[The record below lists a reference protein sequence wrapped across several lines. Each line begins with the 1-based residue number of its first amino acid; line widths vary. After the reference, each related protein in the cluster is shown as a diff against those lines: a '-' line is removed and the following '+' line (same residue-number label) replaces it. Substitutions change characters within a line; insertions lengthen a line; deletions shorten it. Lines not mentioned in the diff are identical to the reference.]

1 MEYGRKVKVILKDGK
16 TFEGFLIPSPDSG
29 TIILKLK
36 NGYNIGFRDEEVKEI
51 IPLEEKVEVAKF
63 PKRLPNYEVIAKCPY
78 CKKEF
83 RINIENYREFLRK
96 YYLEYGV
103 STHLPDKAIAELR
116 KAALLFLMN
125 HVLYEHKEILQKE
138 LENKR
143 IKSLEEYLGSKLG
156 KYIKTKR
163 KISIVVT
170 GGTIMSRVDYRTGGV
185 HMFLDP
191 YELLYE
197 VPELEDITIIRK
209 IKSPF
214 SIASE
219 DMTPKEWVKIAE
231 IVAKELNTRSDG
243 VVIPHGTDTMHY
255 TSAALSFML
264 RNLSKPVALVGAQR
278 SSDRPS
284 SDAFM
289 NLICASIYATSD
301 IAEVSVVMHGTIE
314 DTFCLAH
321 RGTRV
326 RKMHTERR
334 DAFQSVN
341 DKPLAKIY
349 PNGKIEII
357 NENYRKRTD
366 EEVILDARINEKVAL
381 VKAYPGSDPEIID
394 FFVDKGYK
402 GIVIEGTGF
411 GHVPTE
417 TLDKRRSWI
426 PHIKRAI
433 EEGIIVCMTSQTIF
447 GRTNPFV
454 YSNARRLYNLGVI
467 YCEDMLPEVAYVKL
481 MWVLGHT
488 ENPEEVRKL
497 MLTPLANEIKP
508 RSLEEEF
515 I

>member
-1 MEYGRKVKVILKDGK
+1 MEYGRKVKILLRDGHC
-16 TFEGFLIPSPDSG
+16 FEGTLIPSPDEN

-36 NGYNIGFRDEEVKEI
+36 NGYNIGFQRDYIKDI

-63 PKRLPNYEVIAKCPY
+63 PKRKPIYKEGL
-78 CKKEF
+78 KK
-83 RINIENYREFLRK
+83 
-96 YYLEYGV
+96 V
-103 STHLPDKAIAELR
+103 
-116 KAALLFLMN
+116 
-125 HVLYEHKEILQKE
+125 
-138 LENKR
+138 
-143 IKSLEEYLGSKLG
+143 
-156 KYIKTKR
+156 
-163 KISIVVT
+163 SIVVT

-197 VPELEDITIIRK
+197 VPELENVAVI
-209 IKSPF
+209 SNMSNPF

-219 DMTPKEWVKIAE
+219 DITPKEWVKIAE
-231 IVAKELNTRSDG
+231 IVAKELNSGADG

-278 SSDRPS
+278 SSDRGS

-289 NLICASIYATSD
+289 NIICATIYATSD
-301 IAEVSVVMHGTIE
+301 IAEVSVVMHGYISDE
-314 DTFCLAH
+314 FCYAH

-341 DKPLAKIY
+341 DSPLAKIY
-349 PNGKIEII
+349 PSGKIEIV
-357 NENYRKRTD
+357 NKNYRKRYND
-366 EEVILDARINEKVAL
+366 NVFLDTKICEKVAL
-381 VKAYPGSDPEIID
+381 VKVYPGSDPEIVD

-417 TLDKRRSWI
+417 TLHREKSWLS
-426 PHIKRAI
+426 HIERAV
-433 EEGIIVCMTSQTIF
+433 EEGVIICMTSQTIF

-454 YSNARRLYNLGVI
+454 YSNARRLHNLGVI

-488 ENPEEVRKL
+488 ENYEEVKKL
-497 MLTPLANEIKP
+497 MLTPLAGEIKP

-515 I
+515 INSKLKEKY